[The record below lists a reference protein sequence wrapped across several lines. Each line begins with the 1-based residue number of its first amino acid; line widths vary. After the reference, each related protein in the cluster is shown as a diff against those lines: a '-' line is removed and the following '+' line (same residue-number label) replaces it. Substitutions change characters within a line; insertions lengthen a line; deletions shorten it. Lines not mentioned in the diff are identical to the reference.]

1 MYVFKN
7 ESKQKNYNIHELT
20 GDACDLIIKYGIEKE
35 TSDNLSCIIVEF
47 EGLEKFLKN
56 ESIKE
61 KVNSNLND
69 FEKTVQRASSI
80 K

>member
-1 MYVFKN
+1 MPV
-7 ESKQKNYNIHELT
+7 
-20 GDACDLIIKYGIEKE
+20 IIKYGMEKE
-35 TSDNLSCIIVEF
+35 NSDNLSCIIVEF